1 MNRNDLIA
9 DIAARTGK
17 TKKDVS
23 DVVAAYEDSIMAAV
37 SRGDSVSL
45 HKFMK
50 IERKMKNRHCVNL
63 YICNRHHIQITLFN
77 FILVTCMGVEPM
89 LPP

>member
-45 HKFMK
+45 YKFMK
-50 IERKMKNRHCVNL
+50 IERKMKNRHSAYDFKNKRPIVIPEQECIEIRPGTAL
-63 YICNRHHIQITLFN
+63 IDCL
-77 FILVTCMGVEPM
+77 
-89 LPP
+89 

>member
-9 DIAARTGK
+9 DIAVRTGK
-17 TKKDVS
+17 TKKDIS
-23 DVVAAYEDSIMAAV
+23 EVVAAYEDSIVAAV

-50 IERKMKNRHCVNL
+50 IERKMKNRHSAYDFKNKQPIVIPEQECIEIRPGTVL
-63 YICNRHHIQITLFN
+63 TDCL
-77 FILVTCMGVEPM
+77 
-89 LPP
+89 

>member
-9 DIAARTGK
+9 DIAVKTGR

-23 DVVAAYEDSIMAAV
+23 VILAAYEESIVAAI

-50 IERKMKNRHCVNL
+50 IERKMKNRHSAYDFKNKCPIVVPEQECIEIRPGTAL
-63 YICNRHHIQITLFN
+63 TGCL
-77 FILVTCMGVEPM
+77 
-89 LPP
+89 

>member
-17 TKKDVS
+17 TKKD
-23 DVVAAYEDSIMAAV
+23 IAAV
-37 SRGDSVSL
+37 VSEYEKSIIAAISRGDTVTL

-50 IERKMKNRHCVNL
+50 IERKMKKRHSGYDFKNKRAIIVPEQECIEIRPGTAL
-63 YICNRHHIQITLFN
+63 AECI
-77 FILVTCMGVEPM
+77 
-89 LPP
+89 

>member
-9 DIAARTGK
+9 DIAVRTGK
-17 TKKDVS
+17 TKKDIS
-23 DVVAAYEDSIMAAV
+23 EVVAAYEDSIVAAV

-50 IERKMKNRHCVNL
+50 IERKIKNRHSAYDFKNKQPIVIPEQECIEIRPGTAL
-63 YICNRHHIQITLFN
+63 TDCL
-77 FILVTCMGVEPM
+77 
-89 LPP
+89 

>member
-9 DIAARTGK
+9 DIAVRTGK
-17 TKKDVS
+17 TKKDIS
-23 DVVAAYEDSIMAAV
+23 EVVAAYEDSIVAAV

-50 IERKMKNRHCVNL
+50 IERKMKNRHSAYDFKNKQTIVIPEQECIEIRPGTSL
-63 YICNRHHIQITLFN
+63 TDCL
-77 FILVTCMGVEPM
+77 
-89 LPP
+89 